1 MRKYVVHELIR
12 RCKGRTLRRR
22 QKGTPAYQ
30 PLDHAGDRGHMN
42 EWSENLVAWHHMKT
56 PWIRMVSN
64 AVPRV
69 APGESEGDGIT
80 QDMYSDY
87 ETKSEL
93 FGTVGDGT
101 LELDNNLRKYF
112 TLFGG
117 QGAYNIDNDES
128 YLPHR
133 FDQIY
138 GDNVGLDTPGIF
150 RDEMTSGQ
158 PYGLDIERNLRPM
171 PGITSVDVS
180 YKGSGMGAL
189 KKATINFSCY
199 SLSDLEKLETFYMY
213 PGIKILLEWGWS
225 INTSNTDDDVLY
237 TSTKVNPISL
247 DDETMSN
254 TGIIYDQIGQK
265 RRASG
270 GCYDGM
276 FGTIVNFSWSVNPD
290 MSFRCTTE
298 LTDVGDSIF
307 IVNPNTSM
315 FGTNEWEG
323 DKEDEDAKLE
333 KEKTL
338 TGVCE
343 RLKKELR
350 NVSHNKIKDY
360 EVNFKYSIGKT
371 TVKAFRDSL
380 GGDTDT
386 KGRTRMI
393 YVRFGDLV
401 DNIMN
406 KLYALGSLNS
416 SKEEDKEEGAG
427 DSQTGSIISQ
437 FCIGG
442 SKSVMETGL
451 SDASPDDIMKSDP
464 ESSSDT
470 PEESD
475 ESSADD
481 DRKIEVG
488 PISVI
493 SNHKKLVS
501 VNPAIC
507 LLPNQTGEDW
517 FTVQTS
523 NRPNGLT
530 GEGCDFA
537 VPNSLRGA
545 LGSYSAADADATAE
559 DMSMEAGFLANIFV
573 NLDVLVEESEGAQ
586 DLRAFLQG
594 ITNQFNQACC
604 NIWNFQW
611 RTVEDHPGFVTC
623 IDTNFKWSGK
633 TEIVEFSLNNIS
645 GIIRNLSMKSRI
657 SKDMMNH
664 LFIAA
669 NSSMAKGKVT
679 PGELASKN
687 IIPLDVDFTLDG
699 IAGIQFGTVLGL
711 DYLPARYQS
720 NTYLFAKSINQ
731 SISPAKWD
739 TTITCGF
746 RWANNE
752 DDLVKV
758 KLGKLNDLIRESEEE
773 NIAESDLA
781 SEGENTLVES
791 QTVPSAKQA
800 VAGEGTKLYPESLF
814 RSLEAQHL
822 TIGQDENG
830 DPKDPEQ
837 YTEKKKGL
845 DQLEKEFSET
855 MRKVYRGTKVV
866 DHIDEAYGLLDK
878 ILNFEPEDGVQE
890 YTKPPKKKSGG
901 GSGGKKKKKD
911 TKQSNTDTKNKNA
924 RGSVDQS
931 GRQTQQIDG
940 QQMPLGTGDMF

>member
-1 MRKYVVHELIR
+1 
-12 RCKGRTLRRR
+12 
-22 QKGTPAYQ
+22 
-30 PLDHAGDRGHMN
+30 
-42 EWSENLVAWHHMKT
+42 
-56 PWIRMVSN
+56 
-64 AVPRV
+64 
-69 APGESEGDGIT
+69 
-80 QDMYSDY
+80 
-87 ETKSEL
+87 
-93 FGTVGDGT
+93 
-101 LELDNNLRKYF
+101 
-112 TLFGG
+112 
-117 QGAYNIDNDES
+117 
-128 YLPHR
+128 
-133 FDQIY
+133 
-138 GDNVGLDTPGIF
+138 
-150 RDEMTSGQ
+150 
-158 PYGLDIERNLRPM
+158 
-171 PGITSVDVS
+171 
-180 YKGSGMGAL
+180 
-189 KKATINFSCY
+189 
-199 SLSDLEKLETFYMY
+199 MY

-350 NVSHNKIKDY
+350 SVKDNKIKDY

-371 TVKAFRDSL
+371 KVKAFRRSL

-386 KGRTRMI
+386 KGRSRMI

-416 SKEEDKEEGAG
+416 SKEEDKEDGAG

-493 SNHKKLVS
+493 SNHKRLVS

-517 FTVQTS
+517 FKS
-523 NRPNGLT
+523 KYKYRPNGLQ

-573 NLDVLVEESEGAQ
+573 NVDVLVEESEGAQ

-633 TEIVEFSLNNIS
+633 TEIVEFSVNWNN
-645 GIIRNLSMKSRI
+645 
-657 SKDMMNH
+657 
-664 LFIAA
+664 
-669 NSSMAKGKVT
+669 
-679 PGELASKN
+679 P
-687 IIPLDVDFTLDG
+687 TL
-699 IAGIQFGTVLGL
+699 
-711 DYLPARYQS
+711 LP
-720 NTYLFAKSINQ
+720 
-731 SISPAKWD
+731 
-739 TTITCGF
+739 
-746 RWANNE
+746 
-752 DDLVKV
+752 
-758 KLGKLNDLIRESEEE
+758 
-773 NIAESDLA
+773 
-781 SEGENTLVES
+781 
-791 QTVPSAKQA
+791 
-800 VAGEGTKLYPESLF
+800 
-814 RSLEAQHL
+814 H
-822 TIGQDENG
+822 
-830 DPKDPEQ
+830 
-837 YTEKKKGL
+837 
-845 DQLEKEFSET
+845 
-855 MRKVYRGTKVV
+855 M
-866 DHIDEAYGLLDK
+866 
-878 ILNFEPEDGVQE
+878 
-890 YTKPPKKKSGG
+890 
-901 GSGGKKKKKD
+901 
-911 TKQSNTDTKNKNA
+911 
-924 RGSVDQS
+924 
-931 GRQTQQIDG
+931 
-940 QQMPLGTGDMF
+940 